1 MMPRTLRFSLDATL
15 LLFLLFLTRGAWA
28 VELETV
34 KIAPAKNGFV
44 LHPSG
49 DRYIPWGHNYA
60 SVDILERLAKDPARV
75 EREFA
80 EMKAAGTTV
89 ARIHPELPQLL
100 TAPGKADSRA

>member
-1 MMPRTLRFSLDATL
+1 MKSSLPLLPSLLIL
-15 LLFLLFLTRGAWA
+15 LLSALPSPGEAHG

-34 KIAPAKNGFV
+34 KIAADKKGFI

-49 DRYIPWGHNYA
+49 NRYVPWGHNYA
-60 SVDILERLAKDPARV
+60 SVDILERLAEDPERV

-89 ARIHPELPQLL
+89 AR
-100 TAPGKADSRA
+100 APTWARARRMLRFTP